1 MMSDYCYM
9 ERENSYEN
17 WAEQLH
23 QNHLEDLYNEFLAER
38 EEAYIASK
46 KDELSENQ
54 NSNIFSW
61 EVE

>member
-1 MMSDYCYM
+1 MSDSCYM
-9 ERENSYEN
+9 ERGNSYED

-23 QNHLEDLYNEFLAER
+23 QEHLEDSYNEFLAER

-46 KDELSENQ
+46 EDELSENQ
-54 NSNIFSW
+54 NSNVFSW